1 MREQLEQYYHQ
12 LRIRRSVIK
21 NQMGQPEFA
30 HLKDFCSGEISAINQ
45 ILAELREGFGIK
57 DPDHE
62 G

>member
-21 NQMGQPEFA
+21 NQMGQPEFEPIREKIA
-30 HLKDFCSGEISAINQ
+30 GEIEA
-45 ILAELREGFGIK
+45 LDRVLRELREGFGIK

-62 G
+62 